1 MLFFPLN
8 IPLVYRYFP
17 IVESVQAGVRTPQD
31 TQADT
36 QWCLQVVL
44 GGYVEE
50 KCPKKGGKMAKNG
63 QNEQTSS

>member
-36 QWCLQVVL
+36 QWRLQVVL